1 MTRKIEATKN
11 ATTILVTVA
20 CFLLMAGGALAQ
32 SGGPYDLSWNTVD
45 GGGYTFSVGGPYT
58 LGGTVGQADTALMF
72 GGGYSL
78 AGGFWSRGRIP
89 FKAYLPLVLRIG
101 P

>member
-1 MTRKIEATKN
+1 MTGIQSKAHRV
-11 ATTILVTVA
+11 ILITVA
-20 CFLLMAGGALAQ
+20 FLLLVAASALAQ

-45 GGGYTFSVGGPYT
+45 GGGYTFSVGGSYT
-58 LGGTVGQADTALMF
+58 LGGTIGQADTRLML

-78 AGGFWSRGRIP
+78 AGGFWGRGLVP
-89 FKAYLPLVLRIG
+89 YQFYLPIVLRDG

>member
-1 MTRKIEATKN
+1 VTKVQVR
-11 ATTILVTVA
+11 ACRTTLIAIV
-20 CFLLMAGGALAQ
+20 CFLCVAGSALAQ

-45 GGGYTFSVGGPYT
+45 GGGYTFSVGGSYT
-58 LGGTVGQADTALMF
+58 LGGTIGQADTRLML

-78 AGGFWSRGRIP
+78 AGGFWGKGLVP
-89 FKAYLPLVLRIG
+89 FQFYLPIVVRGG

>member
-1 MTRKIEATKN
+1 VTEIQARACR
-11 ATTILVTVA
+11 TILITVA
-20 CFLLMAGGALAQ
+20 CFLLVAASALAQ

-45 GGGYTFSVGGPYT
+45 GGGYTFSVGGTYT
-58 LGGTVGQADTALMF
+58 LGGTIGQADTRLMF

-78 AGGFWSRGRIP
+78 AGGYWGRGLVP
-89 FKAYLPLVLRIG
+89 YQFYLPVLLRDG